1 MSRKIKKE
9 NLNNVSNSSLNTIKI
24 VEDKIKNINNKNN
37 EYEEFCNKYINIDFT
52 KDKIEDL
59 KQIYD
64 IGNELLNQYFITN
77 DNICENTILIQ
88 LQYILSKI
96 MYNIN
101 IKQVCDLDEKNQ
113 ALNEKLTKAIKTA
126 KELENEAR
134 RKEIEIRHVKND
146 IKSIM
151 TTIISI
157 ILAISI
163 IPTAIAGIEK
173 IAPNYIL
180 PFLSS
185 IILFGIIMITFVY
198 SIYQDELKK
207 STWKIL
213 ILSIIICFLFWC
225 SSLVQI
231 NISKNEVNEVKLE
244 TSQ

>member
-96 MYNIN
+96 MYNI
-101 IKQVCDLDEKNQ
+101 K
-113 ALNEKLTKAIKTA
+113 
-126 KELENEAR
+126 R
-134 RKEIEIRHVKND
+134 
-146 IKSIM
+146 S
-151 TTIISI
+151 
-157 ILAISI
+157 
-163 IPTAIAGIEK
+163 
-173 IAPNYIL
+173 
-180 PFLSS
+180 
-185 IILFGIIMITFVY
+185 
-198 SIYQDELKK
+198 
-207 STWKIL
+207 
-213 ILSIIICFLFWC
+213 
-225 SSLVQI
+225 
-231 NISKNEVNEVKLE
+231 
-244 TSQ
+244 